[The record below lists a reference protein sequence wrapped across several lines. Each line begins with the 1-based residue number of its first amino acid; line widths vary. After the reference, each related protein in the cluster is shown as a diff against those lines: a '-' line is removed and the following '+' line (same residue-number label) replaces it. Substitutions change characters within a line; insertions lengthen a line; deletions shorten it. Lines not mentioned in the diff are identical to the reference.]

1 MKKNIDNDSAFN
13 EEKGFAPVSI
23 EEQIRR
29 IVADRSWS
37 TQLKIALSGRKLAIE
52 GHAQTLAGHIS
63 VRAEN
68 STFWTNQL
76 LGGFA
81 NLTKSTVVRLNDN
94 LDVVEGDGIPNPAVR
109 FHLWV
114 YKARPD
120 INAIVHTHPPY
131 TSALAMTGKKLAVA
145 HMDAAMFYNDCAFL
159 PEWPGVP
166 LADEEGKLISEALGD
181 KKSLLLANHGLLTTG
196 ENVETAVY
204 LAIQFERAARL
215 QLLAESVGEIK
226 AVKDQHASAA
236 HDFLLS
242 EVVVI
247 GQFYSWPERI
257 LREQPD
263 VTD

>member
-1 MKKNIDNDSAFN
+1 MKNSNGDTSFDEENVSAS
-13 EEKGFAPVSI
+13 VSI
-23 EEQIRR
+23 EEQILRS
-29 IVADRSWS
+29 VADRNWS
-37 TQLKIALSGRKLAIE
+37 TQLKIALSCRKLAIE
-52 GHAQTLAGHIS
+52 GHGQTLAGQVT
-63 VRAEN
+63 VRAGN
-68 STFWTNQL
+68 NTFWTNQL

-81 NLTKSTVVRLNDN
+81 NLTQNTVVRFNDN
-94 LDVVEGDGIPNPAVR
+94 LDVVEGNGIPNPAVR

-131 TSALAMTGKKLAVA
+131 ASALAMTGKELAVA

-166 LADEEGKLISEALGD
+166 LADEEGKLISEALGE
-181 KKSLLLANHGLLTTG
+181 KTSLLLANHGLMTTG
-196 ENVETAVY
+196 KNLETAVY

-215 QLLAESVGEIK
+215 QLLAESVGDIK
-226 AVKDQHASAA
+226 AVKDEYASEA

-242 EVVVI
+242 EGVVI
-247 GQFYSWPERI
+247 GQFYSWADRL

-263 VTD
+263 VAD